1 MEGDMITGTEL
12 RVLRQNCGLT
22 QEDVAEYIGCGL
34 RSVKRWEAGKS
45 RIPQRVYYNLIR
57 LRIRILTDE
66 SALILSFV
74 SERTEPIALI
84 LYDEEDVDLCG
95 RQFDGNIPFNAFRYV
110 VISTFNDLR
119 RDGYSPRLVRF
130 DRDDYFAFLDG
141 REDTDYLRAKWAEIQ
156 ITKDKAP

>member
-1 MEGDMITGTEL
+1 MITGTEL

-45 RIPQRVYYNLIR
+45 RIPQRIFDTLTV
-57 LRIRILTDE
+57 LRIRILAE
-66 SALILSFV
+66 SALMSSFA

-84 LYDEEDVDLCG
+84 LYDEEDADVCDY
-95 RQFDGNIPFNAFRYV
+95 DKAIPFNSWRHIIVTAYN
-110 VISTFNDLR
+110 SLR
-119 RDGYSPRLVRF
+119 ASGYSVRLVKF

-141 REDTDYLRAKWAEIQ
+141 RKDTPILRSKWAALQTE
-156 ITKDKAP
+156 KDKAP